1 MKIVHILSAD
11 SGGAGLAAL
20 RLHQAL
26 LASNIDSDIL
36 CFYKQSKVPHVVC
49 VERTT
54 CTKILMRLPIPFKNG
69 KYKKV
74 RNSYGNLYECI
85 SFPEGYDCITDHPL
99 VKSADIINL
108 HWVGSS
114 LNYKLFFRNI
124 KKPIIWTLHDM
135 NPFLG
140 CAHYQGDV
148 EKNIDNYAL
157 ETKIRKKKEKW
168 IHQAFHLEIVN
179 LCDWM
184 KNLTIQSEA
193 FKTYPQH
200 IIRNSVNKS

>member
-69 KYKKV
+69 KYKK
-74 RNSYGNLYECI
+74 
-85 SFPEGYDCITDHPL
+85 
-99 VKSADIINL
+99 SAIPMEI
-108 HWVGSS
+108 
-114 LNYKLFFRNI
+114 F
-124 KKPIIWTLHDM
+124 M
-135 NPFLG
+135 N
-140 CAHYQGDV
+140 V
-148 EKNIDNYAL
+148 
-157 ETKIRKKKEKW
+157 
-168 IHQAFHLEIVN
+168 FHFQKAMI
-179 LCDWM
+179 
-184 KNLTIQSEA
+184 A
-193 FKTYPQH
+193 
-200 IIRNSVNKS
+200 

>member
-74 RNSYGNLYECI
+74 
-85 SFPEGYDCITDHPL
+85 TDT
-99 VKSADIINL
+99 
-108 HWVGSS
+108 
-114 LNYKLFFRNI
+114 
-124 KKPIIWTLHDM
+124 KKTKYTFM
-135 NPFLG
+135 N
-140 CAHYQGDV
+140 V
-148 EKNIDNYAL
+148 
-157 ETKIRKKKEKW
+157 
-168 IHQAFHLEIVN
+168 FHFQKAMI
-179 LCDWM
+179 
-184 KNLTIQSEA
+184 A
-193 FKTYPQH
+193 
-200 IIRNSVNKS
+200 